1 MFNWVCYFPFYYL
14 KKSARSSLT
23 KMILPPLIDSN
34 PHFLNSILLL
44 AALLL
49 NYKKKKPAGD
59 NALHGITKL
68 TFQSTF
74 YVHTT

>member
-1 MFNWVCYFPFYYL
+1 
-14 KKSARSSLT
+14 
-23 KMILPPLIDSN
+23 MILPPLIDSN
-34 PHFLNSILLL
+34 PHFLNSRLLL
-44 AALLL
+44 AELLL
-49 NYKKKKPAGD
+49 NYKEKKPAVD